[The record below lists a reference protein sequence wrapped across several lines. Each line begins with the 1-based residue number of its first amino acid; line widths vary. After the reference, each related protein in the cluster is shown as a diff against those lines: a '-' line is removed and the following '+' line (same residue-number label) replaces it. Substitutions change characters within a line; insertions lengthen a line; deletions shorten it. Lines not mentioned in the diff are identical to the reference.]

1 MMLFVAFVELLA
13 KCILVMGMRR
23 TVVTTAGLVFAHLIL
38 VIEYCLSLFIKTL
51 QVTQV
56 ATKH

>member
-38 VIEYCLSLFIKTL
+38 VIELSFFVYQDSSGHPSGK
-51 QVTQV
+51 
-56 ATKH
+56 